1 MELSKR
7 QQQIVDAAIRIIADN
22 GIQSLTTKR
31 LAAEIGVT
39 EPALYR
45 HFKNKQEILQTIISY
60 FKITMMPVLQK
71 LRSSQPEAECIVT
84 FVKEHF
90 QLLESKPYLAK
101 IIFAEP
107 IFQNDAILKNSIL
120 TMMTESQ
127 TVLHDII
134 QNAAQNGKIRLDISA
149 VNLTRLIVGSMRLLV
164 TQWSMSG
171 MMFNLN
177 SEGSHLADDIYKMIR
192 L

>member
-7 QQQIVDAAIRIIADN
+7 QQQIVEAAIRIIADN

-31 LAAEIGVT
+31 LATEIGVT

-45 HFKNKQEILQTIISY
+45 HFENKHEILQTIISY

-71 LRSSQPEAECIVT
+71 LRASKPDAECIFT

-101 IIFAEP
+101 VIFAEP
-107 IFQNDAILKNSIL
+107 IFQNDTILKNSIL
-120 TMMTESQ
+120 AMMTDSQ
-127 TVLHDII
+127 TVLHETI
-134 QNAAQNGKIRLDISA
+134 QTAARDGKLRLDISA
-149 VNLTRLIVGSMRLLV
+149 VNMTRLIAGSMRLLV

-177 SEGSHLADDIYKMIR
+177 SEGSHLANDIYKMIR